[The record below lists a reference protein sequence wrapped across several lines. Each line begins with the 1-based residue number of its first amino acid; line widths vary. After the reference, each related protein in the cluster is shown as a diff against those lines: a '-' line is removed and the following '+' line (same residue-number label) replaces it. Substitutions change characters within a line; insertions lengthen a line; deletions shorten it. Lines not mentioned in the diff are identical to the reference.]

1 MDSMNNAKKRILVTG
16 INGFVGKHL
25 ARELHAQGMAIVGVA
40 TETPHPE
47 IADLLESF
55 LAIDL
60 TDQTSVSKIDFTN
73 LDAVIHLAALA
84 HQGMS
89 FEHPRKF
96 IDTNSAMV
104 IHLFETALAQKPAHY
119 PRFIMVSSGAVF
131 ESDQPM
137 PLTEQSAVT
146 HGSPYAISKL
156 LGEMLGDYY
165 QKRGI
170 DSIVVRPFNHT
181 GPGQGPGFLLP
192 DMVKQIS
199 EAGEGGTINVGNIA
213 TRRDYSDVRDVVK
226 AYVALA
232 TTPRVTNRLYNLCS
246 GVSRSGEEIITLI
259 TKTLYGNDAAVKT
272 EVDQSRIRP
281 NDPPEIYGDA
291 SLLKTDTGWKPT
303 HSFEQTVNDYV
314 AWFKQHPF

>member
-1 MDSMNNAKKRILVTG
+1 MNNAKKRILVTG
-16 INGFVGKHL
+16 INGFAGKHL
-25 ARELHAQGMAIVGVA
+25 ARELHAQDIAIVGVA
-40 TETPHPE
+40 TESPHPK
-47 IADLLESF
+47 IADLLDSF

-60 TDQTSVSKIDFTN
+60 TDQKSVSKIDFTN
-73 LDAVIHLAALA
+73 IDAVIHLAALA
-84 HQGMS
+84 HQGLS
-89 FEHPRKF
+89 FEQPRKF

-104 IHLFETALAQKPAHY
+104 INLFEAALAQKPARY

-137 PLTEQSAVT
+137 PLTEQSAIT

-199 EAGEGGTINVGNIA
+199 EAGEGGTINVGNIT

-226 AYVALA
+226 AYVVLA
-232 TTPRVTNRLYNLCS
+232 TTPAVTNRLYNLCS
-246 GVSRSGEEIITLI
+246 GTSRSGKEIIAMI
-259 TKTLYGNDAAVKT
+259 ANELYGSDAAIKT
-272 EVDQSRIRP
+272 QIDQSRIRP

-291 SLLKTDTGWKPT
+291 SLLKNDTGWAPT
-303 HSFEQTVNDYV
+303 FSFEQTVRDYI
-314 AWFKQHPF
+314 AWFKENPF